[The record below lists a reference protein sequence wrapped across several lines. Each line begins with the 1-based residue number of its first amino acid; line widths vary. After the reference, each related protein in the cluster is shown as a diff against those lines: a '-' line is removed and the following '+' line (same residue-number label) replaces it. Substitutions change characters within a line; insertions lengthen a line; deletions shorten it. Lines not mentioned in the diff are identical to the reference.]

1 LTNRGGVLVLWTG
14 YRAGPWVVRSLRR
27 AGHRVIAAH
36 PRGAPDGRTVAA
48 VRPIRYPPPATEP
61 DAFLGW
67 LSRTCRELRPMAVM
81 TLDEDLVSL
90 LARSAP
96 DVGEAVLIG
105 PDARQFE
112 ALCDKAALD
121 ATARA
126 AGVGRPAAVAVH
138 GGEPEGPWPPLP
150 SVVKPRASADVPEE
164 LNRVAVVAA
173 AAERDEHVRRLAAAG
188 VDAVVEER
196 IHGAHWT
203 VHCVRWDDGGF
214 AGVTGRILRTTPRAG
229 GMPSV
234 IEVTRP
240 EEPALEAARRL
251 LQQVGYRG
259 FANVQLFERGGT
271 FLVHDVNLRPPAPVA
286 LAIRAGFDLPRLG
299 LEAAMGAPGPG
310 GPGAP
315 LQLIRYVSLME
326 EIRGLAED
334 GPRARLSSAR
344 RLALAAAGLRSQLDP
359 PVWDPLWVPGAFAAV
374 ARRLTTLGTGRREA

>member
-1 LTNRGGVLVLWTG
+1 
-14 YRAGPWVVRSLRR
+14 
-27 AGHRVIAAH
+27 
-36 PRGAPDGRTVAA
+36 
-48 VRPIRYPPPATEP
+48 
-61 DAFLGW
+61 
-67 LSRTCRELRPMAVM
+67 MAVM

-126 AGVGRPAAVAVH
+126 AGVGRPAAVVVH

-150 SVVKPRASADVPEE
+150 SVVKPRASADVPVE
-164 LNRVAVVAA
+164 LNRVAVVAT

-214 AGVTGRILRTTPRAG
+214 AGVTGRILRTAPRAG
-229 GMPSV
+229 GMP
-234 IEVTRP
+234 
-240 EEPALEAARRL
+240 EAARRL

-299 LEAAMGAPGPG
+299 LEAAMGAPGPD

-315 LQLIRYVSLME
+315 LRLVRYVSLME

-334 GPRARLSSAR
+334 VPRARLTSAR

-374 ARRLTTLGTGRREA
+374 ARRLTTLETGRREA